1 MRGISVVGQNVLN
14 SVKIQLHVTN
24 SAVRI
29 HAITGAGAPVQAVGP
44 HLRESA
50 MTDRK
55 ASLKLSVLVMLLLRT
70 CLSAKADPNQL
81 VEVDGTATKCSVNQ
95 QVKGALPNRP
105 GDAIAFSLPK
115 FGFCGGVIQ
124 YDCATGTKVEGAFGA
139 FYYASVH
146 RTCIGTFTTLDKS
159 LSELQG
165 QISAQTKD
173 IRSLSDSVGVLTE
186 RLNETEAE
194 IRALK
199 EGK

>member
-1 MRGISVVGQNVLN
+1 
-14 SVKIQLHVTN
+14 
-24 SAVRI
+24 VRPSRQSGS
-29 HAITGAGAPVQAVGP
+29 TFGK
-44 HLRESA
+44 SA
-50 MTDRK
+50 MTDSDLGK

-124 YDCATGTKVEGAFGA
+124 YDCATGTKVEGPFGA

-146 RTCIGTFTTLDKS
+146 RYIT
-159 LSELQG
+159 
-165 QISAQTKD
+165 
-173 IRSLSDSVGVLTE
+173 
-186 RLNETEAE
+186 
-194 IRALK
+194 
-199 EGK
+199 